1 MLQKLNFKPGFN
13 KQVTDSGAESQ
24 WVDGDFVRFRYGLPE
39 KIGGW
44 KQLTNSNTTLPG
56 VARAQHAFTSLT
68 GERYVA
74 IGTSQGLFLYYE
86 GEFFDITPID
96 NDVIT
101 GADFDATSG
110 SATVTV
116 NKTSHG
122 LQNGRYV
129 TFSSVT
135 VPTGSGYATTDF
147 TNNSFEVLNATS
159 NTFEITMPSNSAGDT
174 SGTGSA
180 QIDPYVIVGPTFQT
194 VGLGWGTAAWGG
206 ASGLTTTLNGALL
219 DDTNGTGGSGTSITL
234 TSTANFPTT
243 GAIKVGAEFISYTG
257 ISGNDLTGITRA
269 AAGTTPSTTL
279 NGTLLDNTN
288 GTSGSNIALTSTSGF
303 ATSGVIKIGT
313 ELISYTGISANNLT
327 GITRGVSGTRTAH
340 SSGAVVTGASA
351 HSSGASVEYYIGWGQ
366 SAISSTITL
375 DPGLW
380 SLDNFG
386 QILIATIHN
395 GETFTWN
402 AGTASARNV
411 RATIMTNAPTKSRL
425 TQVSDRDR
433 HVFHFGTETTIGTST
448 TQDPMFIRFSDQENF
463 NSYTPTA
470 INTAGTFRL
479 DKGNEI
485 IGAVSGKDYTL
496 VLTDTSAYVIQFVG
510 PPFTFSVRQV
520 GTNCG
525 LIGQNALSYSDGKV
539 FWMSGEGGFFV
550 YDGTVKAIPC
560 LVEDFVFTT
569 NGDNLGINYNS
580 SMLVYAEHN
589 SLYNEINWFYPTSDS
604 QQVNRCVTYNY
615 AENLWTTG
623 SLARTTYI
631 DTGVYDLPYATE
643 YNKTALPTFPIQGV
657 TATYGA
663 TTYYEHE
670 VGKDQVNSSG
680 TTSIDAFIQS
690 GDFDITAS
698 RSALGGS
705 TGLADL
711 RGDGQFIMSIKKFVP
726 DFKIL
731 DGNSKITLLLNNY
744 PTDTAS
750 SSPLGPFTITSS
762 TDKIDTRA
770 RARLLAIKIEND
782 AVGETWRYGTLRV
795 DIKPDGR
802 R

>member
-13 KQVTDSGAESQ
+13 KQITDSGAESQ

-44 KQLTNSNTTLPG
+44 SQLSNSDQTLPG
-56 VARAQHAFTSLT
+56 VARAQHAFTSLA

-101 GADFDATSG
+101 GVTFDATSG

-147 TNNSFEVLNATS
+147 TNNTFEVLNAAA
-159 NTFEITMPSNSAGDT
+159 NTFDITMPSNSAATT

-180 QIDPYVIVGPTFQT
+180 QVDPYIIIGPTFQT
-194 VGLGWGTAAWGG
+194 VGLGWGTDTWG
-206 ASGLTTTLNGALL
+206 
-219 DDTNGTGGSGTSITL
+219 
-234 TSTANFPTT
+234 
-243 GAIKVGAEFISYTG
+243 
-257 ISGNDLTGITRA
+257 
-269 AAGTTPSTTL
+269 
-279 NGTLLDNTN
+279 
-288 GTSGSNIALTSTSGF
+288 
-303 ATSGVIKIGT
+303 
-313 ELISYTGISANNLT
+313 
-327 GITRGVSGTRTAH
+327 
-340 SSGAVVTGASA
+340 
-351 HSSGASVEYYIGWGQ
+351 
-366 SAISSTITL
+366 SSTWGTASLVSNVIL

-386 QILIATIHN
+386 EILIATVHN
-395 GETFTWN
+395 GETYTWD
-402 AGTASARNV
+402 AGAASP
-411 RATIMTNAPTKSRL
+411 RAQRAAIMTGAPTKTRL

-433 HVFHFGTETTIGTST
+433 HVFHFGTETTIGTASS
-448 TQDPMFIRFSDQENF
+448 QDPMFIRFSNQEDF
-463 NSYTPTA
+463 NTYEPTA
-470 INTAGTFRL
+470 TNTAGTFRL
-479 DKGNEI
+479 DQGNEI
-485 IGAVSGKDYTL
+485 VGAVSGKDYTL

-510 PPFTFSVRQV
+510 PPFTFSIRQV

-550 YDGTVKAIPC
+550 FDGTVKAIPC

-569 NGDNLGINYNS
+569 TGNNLGINYNS
-580 SMLVYAEHN
+580 SQLVYAEHN
-589 SLYNEINWFYPTSDS
+589 SLYNEINWFYSSSAST
-604 QQVNRCVTYNY
+604 QINRCVTYNY
-615 AENLWTTG
+615 AENVWTTS

-643 YNKTALPTFPIQGV
+643 YDSTATPNFSIQGI
-657 TATYGA
+657 TNTYGA

-670 VGKDQVNSSG
+670 KGTDQVNSTG
-680 TTSIDAFIQS
+680 TTAIAAFIKS
-690 GDFDITAS
+690 GDYDITS
-698 RSALGGS
+698 SKSALGQS
-705 TGLADL
+705 TGMVNY
-711 RGDGQFIMSIKKFVP
+711 RGDGEFFMSVKRFIP
-726 DFKIL
+726 DFATQV
-731 DGNSKITLLLNNY
+731 GNTKITLLLNDY
-744 PTDTAS
+744 PNNTAS

-762 TDKIDTRA
+762 TDKVDTRA
-770 RARLLAIKIEND
+770 RGRLVAIKIEND
-782 AVGETWRYGTLRV
+782 GTGETWRYGTLRL
-795 DIKPDGR
+795 DAQPDGR